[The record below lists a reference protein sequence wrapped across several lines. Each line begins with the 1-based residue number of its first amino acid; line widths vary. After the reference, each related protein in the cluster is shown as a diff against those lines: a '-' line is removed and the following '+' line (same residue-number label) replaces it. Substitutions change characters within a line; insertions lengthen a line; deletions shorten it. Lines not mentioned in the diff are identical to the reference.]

1 MAPGM
6 YHYVARA
13 RKGTLLFRTWEEGI
27 RLFVMLRVAFRELIA
42 LCIMPDHIHILLPH
56 GEGVR
61 RLGAV
66 MSGYARYRNGLRKQ
80 TGMQVWQEV
89 PPPEHVE
96 PDKEQRNIR
105 YVHLNPCRK
114 ELVNDPLAWP
124 LSTHRDFV
132 GLSTNP
138 GTLLHPNP
146 ERFHAYVSGDPSVDP
161 AGTPL
166 PEIQY
171 QRFDFL
177 AIRDAVSAVTRT
189 LITPPPMGIV
199 RSLLVRTAAA
209 HRLLEPGGLGVAGLA
224 AAVNLSPT
232 HVYRTI
238 EGTPSRNTPIRDR
251 ALAASVRVVGDTRFG
266 PLLDGDLP
274 RRLDWRAYRWQR

>member
-1 MAPGM
+1 M

-13 RKGTLLFRTWEEGI
+13 RKGTLLFRTWEEGL
-27 RLFVMLRVAFRELIA
+27 RLFAMLRAAFGELIA
-42 LCIMPDHIHILLPH
+42 LVVMPDHIHILLPH
-56 GEGVR
+56 GEGTR

-66 MSGYARYRNGLRKQ
+66 MSGYARYRNARRKQ
-80 TGMQVWQEV
+80 PGMFVWDEA
-89 PPPEHVE
+89 PTPELVE
-96 PDKEQRNIR
+96 EDKEQRNIR

-114 ELVNDPLAWP
+114 DLVDDPLAWP

-132 GLSTNP
+132 GLTTNP

-146 ERFHAYVSGDPSVDP
+146 ARFHAYVSGDPSVDP
-161 AGTPL
+161 AGTLL

-177 AIRDAVSAVTRT
+177 AIRDAVSAVSRT
-189 LITPPPMGIV
+189 LITPPPIGAV
-199 RSLLVRTAAA
+199 RSLLVRTASA

-224 AAVNLSPT
+224 AAVNLSRV
-232 HVYRTI
+232 HVYRTVG
-238 EGTPSRNTPIRDR
+238 GTPSRNAPIRDR
-251 ALAASVRVVGDTRFG
+251 ALAAAVRVVGDARFG

-274 RRLDWRAYRWQR
+274 RRLEWQPYRWQR